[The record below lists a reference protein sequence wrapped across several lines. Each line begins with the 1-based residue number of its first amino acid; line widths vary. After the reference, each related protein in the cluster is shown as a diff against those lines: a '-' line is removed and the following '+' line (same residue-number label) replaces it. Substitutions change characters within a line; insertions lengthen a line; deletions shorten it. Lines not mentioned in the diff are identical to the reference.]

1 MAASAVRVKGLH
13 ELQRDFRKL
22 SRDLSKEVRDELKQ
36 AGEPV
41 AERAQELALSEIRNM
56 STSPRWSE
64 MKVGATQK
72 SVYVRP
78 RARRRGGRPRP
89 NFAPLMLERAMDPA
103 LEQRS
108 ADVVR
113 ALEGTLDRLAGR
125 HGF

>member
-36 AGEPV
+36 AAEPV
-41 AERAQELALSEIRNM
+41 ADRAQDLALSEISHM
-56 STSPRWSE
+56 TGRWSE